1 MTQYNDL
8 IIKCPNPEHQNNVK
22 LKCFDESYKAD
33 RLYCMQCSRN
43 GIHLSHP
50 QHQYQLPNLF
60 DHIEKIDKECE
71 ELINRLNKQMD
82 FVNQQFYQLIGGI
95 KIKYQINK
103 EQIFHLNSKQINS
116 ILAETI
122 QFKTFRQTIE
132 ILIQKS
138 SSELQEQIQKL
149 YQELYL
155 TQLNYY
161 LISDQ
166 DIKKSE
172 ELYQKGYKL
181 YWYDHKY
188 EEAIAILDQ
197 ALSLNSKHQL
207 ALWCKAESLKML
219 DQYNEA
225 IIWVDKSLQIDP
237 KHFNSLYTKAESLR
251 MLDQYNE
258 AIIWVDKALQIDSK
272 NCNLLFTKASCL
284 RGLGQY
290 NDAIIWADKALQID
304 SKHCNSLSTK
314 SNNLIQLIGI
324 SLRMLKNYEEAL
336 IVIEQSLQVNPNHLD
351 SLWSKGKCLQDQNQ
365 YQEALICYD
374 KALKIKEN
382 HQWTKDRKNECLE
395 ASKKK

>member
-1 MTQYNDL
+1 MNQYNDL
-8 IIKCPNPEHQNNVK
+8 IIKCPNPEHANNVK
-22 LKCFDESYKAD
+22 LVCFDESCKAD
-33 RLYCMQCSRN
+33 RLYCMHCSRN
-43 GIHLSHP
+43 GIHFSHP
-50 QHQYQLPNLF
+50 QYQYQLSNLF
-60 DHIEKIDKECE
+60 DHIEKIEKECDD
-71 ELINRLNKQMD
+71 LINRLNKQMD
-82 FVNQQFYQLIGGI
+82 FVYQSFYLLIGGI
-95 KIKYQINK
+95 KTKYQISK
-103 EQIFHLNSKQINS
+103 EQIFNLNSKQINS

-122 QFKTFRQTIE
+122 QFKSFRSTIE
-132 ILIQKS
+132 ILIQKYS
-138 SSELQEQIQKL
+138 NELQDQIQKL
-149 YQELYL
+149 FQDLNL
-155 TQLNYY
+155 NQLNYY
-161 LISDQ
+161 QVSDQ

-197 ALSLNSKHQL
+197 ALRLNSKHQL

-225 IIWVDKSLQIDP
+225 IIWADKALQVDP

-272 NCNLLFTKASCL
+272 HCNSLFTKASSL

-290 NDAIIWADKALQID
+290 NDAIVWADKALQID

-314 SNNLIQLIGI
+314 SV
-324 SLRMLKNYEEAL
+324 SLRMLKSYEEA
-336 IVIEQSLQVNPNHLD
+336 IAVIDQSLQVNPNHLD
-351 SLWSKGKCLQDQNQ
+351 SLWSKGKLLQDQNQ
-365 YQEALICYD
+365 YQEALMCYD

-382 HQWTKDRKNECLE
+382 HQWTKDRKNECLD
-395 ASKKK
+395 AIKKK